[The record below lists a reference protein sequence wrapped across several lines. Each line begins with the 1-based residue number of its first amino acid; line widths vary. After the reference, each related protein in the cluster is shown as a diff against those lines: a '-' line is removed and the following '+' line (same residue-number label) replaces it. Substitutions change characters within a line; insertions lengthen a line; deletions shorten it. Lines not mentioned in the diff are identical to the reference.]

1 MLTQQPHVVSLS
13 LNNIT
18 NNTTIKRTLFT
29 RYFYFNYKNNEKI
42 LELKWTGTIEM
53 PINDVSSFAKTE
65 NAQLF
70 SETINIGG
78 FTWWIKALR
87 RYLLLYFR

>member
-1 MLTQQPHVVSLS
+1 MKFYHFFRETGGRYPPNPPMLRPALIMKME
-13 LNNIT
+13 N
-18 NNTTIKRTLFT
+18 
-29 RYFYFNYKNNEKI
+29 I
-42 LELKWTGTIEM
+42 LELEWAGTIEM